1 MSLHD
6 QMRRDLAELE
16 EQQEQEQQ
24 LRDSL
29 LQQQLHQQQQEQL
42 PHQQQQQPPLER
54 PLKKAV
60 EMSHVQ
66 TAARICRISEIHF
79 R

>member
-1 MSLHD
+1 MNLHD

-16 EQQEQEQQ
+16 EQQVQDQQ

-29 LQQQLHQQQQEQL
+29 LQLQQEQQQQEQL
-42 PHQQQQQPPLER
+42 QHQQQQQPPPER
-54 PLKKAV
+54 PLKKV